1 MSLNRRAVT
10 VEGRLRVL
18 MVTPKYPP
26 PVVGGLENQ
35 AHELAK
41 ALVREGLSLHALSTR
56 FDPSHQSTAVIDGV
70 HVLRIQWSDGR
81 LLRFLLTPLPL
92 FRAMWRLRKQIDVV
106 HLHQSSPFCLSA
118 ICMAKLLGKPVLTKL
133 ASTGDGGLPGM
144 RRSRFGRFRL
154 LLLLWSDAIVA
165 MTSMS
170 LDELRESGYLSRRVL
185 QTPNGIRLRTDDR
198 ATLACS
204 NPNDSICKV
213 VFVGRL
219 SQEKRLNVLLESW
232 AQAQPRFRQTA
243 QLEIW
248 GAGPDEAHIRAEIR
262 RMRLAD
268 TVVMRGHVPD
278 VRSNLRN
285 CDVFVLPSAY
295 EGNSNA
301 VLEAME
307 AGLPV
312 IATKVGG
319 TPMQIGPEGADLL
332 VPVDDADSLADQL
345 VRLINDS
352 ALRRAYGDAMRR
364 RARDNFDIARIAKR
378 YICAYQKLATDG
390 QIDLRECGR
399 LPEGYESSSQCT
411 IF

>member
-1 MSLNRRAVT
+1 
-10 VEGRLRVL
+10 
-18 MVTPKYPP
+18 
-26 PVVGGLENQ
+26 
-35 AHELAK
+35 
-41 ALVREGLSLHALSTR
+41 
-56 FDPSHQSTAVIDGV
+56 
-70 HVLRIQWSDGR
+70 
-81 LLRFLLTPLPL
+81 
-92 FRAMWRLRKQIDVV
+92 
-106 HLHQSSPFCLSA
+106 
-118 ICMAKLLGKPVLTKL
+118 
-133 ASTGDGGLPGM
+133 
-144 RRSRFGRFRL
+144 
-154 LLLLWSDAIVA
+154 
-165 MTSMS
+165 
-170 LDELRESGYLSRRVL
+170 
-185 QTPNGIRLRTDDR
+185 
-198 ATLACS
+198 
-204 NPNDSICKV
+204 
-213 VFVGRL
+213 
-219 SQEKRLNVLLESW
+219 
-232 AQAQPRFRQTA
+232 
-243 QLEIW
+243 
-248 GAGPDEAHIRAEIR
+248 
-262 RMRLAD
+262 
-268 TVVMRGHVPD
+268 
-278 VRSNLRN
+278 
-285 CDVFVLPSAY
+285 VLPSAY